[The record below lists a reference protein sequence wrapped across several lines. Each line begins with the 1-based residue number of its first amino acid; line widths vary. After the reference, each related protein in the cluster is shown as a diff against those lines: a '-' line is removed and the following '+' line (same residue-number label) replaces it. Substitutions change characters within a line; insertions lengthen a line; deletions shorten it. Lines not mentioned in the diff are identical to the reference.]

1 VFSERND
8 RIRAFYSDKRKHLSV
23 ADGYDF
29 CIHND
34 EKGANMADTLRVA
47 IILNPELPHGLLAN
61 TAGVI
66 GIGLAAKF
74 PMLAGHSLC
83 DARGVSTDVIS
94 KYPLPILQATQDHIK
109 ALMFKA
115 LEAKGE
121 CSVVPFPVFA
131 RTMHTFEEYEQ
142 AFPLRDL
149 YDEVLDGVGFVG
161 PEKWIKSLTGN
172 LKLFR

>member
-1 VFSERND
+1 
-8 RIRAFYSDKRKHLSV
+8 
-23 ADGYDF
+23 
-29 CIHND
+29 
-34 EKGANMADTLRVA
+34 MADTLRVA

-74 PMLAGHSLC
+74 PMLAGHSL
-83 DARGVSTDVIS
+83 
-94 KYPLPILQATQDHIK
+94 PILQATPDHIK

-161 PEKWIKSLTGN
+161 PEKWIKSLIGN
-172 LKLFR
+172 LKLLR